1 MNKFIFIII
10 VSISIFSCNK
20 EVINEMEK
28 FEGTWVQTKATING
42 IDVFINTREVSI
54 EIYGS
59 DKQFSNFT
67 EIARYRWNDEII
79 STVVGRYE
87 IINEGEFIDR
97 KQESLV
103 IRQKILTFNNEELNY
118 TFKINDRTYNV
129 TYLKQ

>member
-1 MNKFIFIII
+1 MSKFIFIII